1 MLTENGKFKLAH
13 DQTDGI
19 CLSISSLHPESWNPA
34 WKVTQIVLGLQTFWY
49 QDEYTYGSVDSYDYD
64 EEEMSLEERSVGF
77 AMKSGAE
84 VLKNEKFQ
92 EIFGDY
98 ADAIGI
104 TKQEMLPEWIKHQ
117 EILDKKEA
125 EKKAAE
131 EAERIRQ
138 EEERKAEEERLRLI
152 EIEEQKK
159 REANAIKDYFKLL
172 KQKNLTK
179 YIGKPGQV
187 KKIHNRLMA

>member
-1 MLTENGKFKLAH
+1 
-13 DQTDGI
+13 
-19 CLSISSLHPESWNPA
+19 
-34 WKVTQIVLGLQTFWY
+34 
-49 QDEYTYGSVDSYDYD
+49 
-64 EEEMSLEERSVGF
+64 
-77 AMKSGAE
+77 MKSGAE

-125 EKKAAE
+125 EKKAVE

-159 REANAIKDYFKLL
+159 REANSIKDYFKLL